1 MSRFNYIYTK
11 KRQVY
16 NMSGW
21 PSGLRRQTQ
30 GIDPSLTEHSG
41 PRMRAWV
48 RIPLLTKLFSYVYFR
63 NVKLQS
69 YYTKYKFYKS
79 FKRDFFYLPLQVT
92 IQTKY
97 PTTANG
103 NKNATNK
110 PKIGP

>member
-1 MSRFNYIYTK
+1 
-11 KRQVY
+11 
-16 NMSGW
+16 MSGW

-48 RIPLLTKLFSYVYFR
+48 RIPLLTILFSYVYFR
-63 NVKLQS
+63 NVKLLS
-69 YYTKYKFYKS
+69 YNNTKDFANTNYYKS
-79 FKRDFFYLPLQVT
+79 FKRDIFYLPLQVT
-92 IQTKY
+92 IQIKN